1 MRVSKLRIYV
11 LKQFD
16 EKKELNNAEIAKLVE
31 NEFGKESYSK
41 KQLINLLYNLT
52 KAGVI
57 SRKSK
62 GVFCKNVHLEENKVD
77 DDINSFI
84 KHYINGLDVL
94 SKEFAK
100 KMNGYGFRVQKSAF
114 EAMITEKLYGELIDC
129 IPKLI
134 DKTTDS
140 VRIYKIR
147 GQAEVSLFGIGPI
160 IEDEEIVII

>member
-1 MRVSKLRIYV
+1 MENYFWNTEDVQKDKKIYM
-11 LKQFD
+11 
-16 EKKELNNAEIAKLVE
+16 LVI
-31 NEFGKESYSK
+31 Y
-41 KQLINLLYNLT
+41 
-52 KAGVI
+52 
-57 SRKSK
+57 
-62 GVFCKNVHLEENKVD
+62 
-77 DDINSFI
+77 DI
-84 KHYINGLDVL
+84 
-94 SKEFAK
+94 
-100 KMNGYGFRVQKSAF
+100 GYGFRVQKSAF